1 MASESPS
8 VAEAIVRRIETVA
21 ALVARHPAIG
31 RPTTI
36 KGVRVFSVLPYPYLV
51 FYEARDER
59 GEVIV
64 LRVRHTAGRDNWR
77 EGR

>member
-1 MASESPS
+1 MRLRFTRRALVQVREIRAYVASESPS

-36 KGVRVFSVLPYPYLV
+36 KG
-51 FYEARDER
+51 
-59 GEVIV
+59 
-64 LRVRHTAGRDNWR
+64 
-77 EGR
+77 